1 VASLSGTISGLQA
14 GVNAAQA
21 AASSAS
27 AAAGAIDLS
36 GLSSSLAT
44 LQAEVDAIQ
53 ASLATTAT
61 ASAVTALQAEIDAIE
76 ADLDDLLST
85 SNIYSSDVN
94 VTNATTLNAALALG
108 NKINVLNASMTITG
122 YSGMDYTKV
131 QQLVDRVNTTTGN
144 IVYTAAGSTGTE
156 IIFNNLVS
164 AANITMTQPGGYQ
177 FPKLANAA
185 KIDLKDDYETTVTT
199 ISFPALTTATSI
211 ETDDTGTFEVIFTY
225 ATSVDFG
232 ALATAPS
239 NTITIT
245 TKKDATLDL
254 GSWVSKDASGNYVN
268 ATLTLNGPASFTNGT
283 AAGTFASTG
292 LPGNTLGAHDG
303 TITLTNVATAAIHNF
318 RGTIDVN
325 GGVKNFTGNNIVTI
339 DVAGAAALE
348 TINLTMMRD
357 NDPANSAATNA
368 ANAKSSAT
376 AQDVTLTSTHA
387 KLTSATITGSTGD
400 ISFTSVPLLATVDLT
415 GADAFDVSASGN
427 ASLTSWTDA
436 SKAEDRTFNNNDLM
450 TSVSLSATTKLT
462 VTGDKAVSVSVDGN
476 AELTSLTVG
485 MDDVNDLDITSNPKL
500 ATISGATAMKDN
512 GTDTVTDVKIY
523 GNALV
528 ASLVRDTKEAPSATV
543 VTGATSDTGS
553 ITTASGIKDLDA
565 FLTDAIA
572 ATGTVSVWFDT
583 VTKLEIQATYGGTYT
598 DTTSSLTAPSAT
610 PTGAEAVDFS
620 TNYTGYYAYAYADE
634 GTASSLVTNGA
645 RSNEIISWAY
655 DVKIA
660 NNTFTE
666 VELGASAEG
675 ISITTAAGTTTFDE
689 GDSYTGAAN
698 GTTVETVDDLVAYL
712 NADTALN
719 TSSNVEVIAARDS
732 WKKALYSVNY
742 TNSTLG
748 AATLGVVSSVGGGT
762 ALVFQ
767 FGTTQATGD
776 ALYLTATLAA
786 NDTQDDIAD
795 AVMTAINAHAEYSA
809 STITSAGSNFF
820 VVTKNVSGSP
830 TQNTSPLQVSFPSI
844 SFVIDAAQTSTTA
857 TLTPSAYN
865 VASNLAGKNSS
876 LYTLTAAA
884 PTVKNGLRVTLK
896 NTGSVAMPSTTTVVV
911 SGASNTAIATSA
923 GISNG
928 VNGVMLA
935 GKNIP
940 TWVSTTYEAPE
951 DYVTTFAQISAGTQS
966 GSAAVAAKLTNRT
979 GW

>member
-1 VASLSGTISGLQA
+1 MNIKNLLTF
-14 GVNAAQA
+14 
-21 AASSAS
+21 
-27 AAAGAIDLS
+27 AI
-36 GLSSSLAT
+36 
-44 LQAEVDAIQ
+44 VF
-53 ASLATTAT
+53 
-61 ASAVTALQAEIDAIE
+61 
-76 ADLDDLLST
+76 ST
-85 SNIYSSDVN
+85 
-94 VTNATTLNAALALG
+94 
-108 NKINVLNASMTITG
+108 VLNS
-122 YSGMDYTKV
+122 
-131 QQLVDRVNTTTGN
+131 
-144 IVYTAAGSTGTE
+144 
-156 IIFNNLVS
+156 
-164 AANITMTQPGGYQ
+164 
-177 FPKLANAA
+177 
-185 KIDLKDDYETTVTT
+185 ETL
-199 ISFPALTTATSI
+199 SEPTS
-211 ETDDTGTFEVIFTY
+211 Y
-225 ATSVDFG
+225 
-232 ALATAPS
+232 
-239 NTITIT
+239 
-245 TKKDATLDL
+245 
-254 GSWVSKDASGNYVN
+254 SKDLYSEK
-268 ATLTLNGPASFTNGT
+268 
-283 AAGTFASTG
+283 
-292 LPGNTLGAHDG
+292 
-303 TITLTNVATAAIHNF
+303 I
-318 RGTIDVN
+318 
-325 GGVKNFTGNNIVTI
+325 
-339 DVAGAAALE
+339 
-348 TINLTMMRD
+348 
-357 NDPANSAATNA
+357 
-368 ANAKSSAT
+368 
-376 AQDVTLTSTHA
+376 
-387 KLTSATITGSTGD
+387 
-400 ISFTSVPLLATVDLT
+400 
-415 GADAFDVSASGN
+415 
-427 ASLTSWTDA
+427 
-436 SKAEDRTFNNNDLM
+436 
-450 TSVSLSATTKLT
+450 LS
-462 VTGDKAVSVSVDGN
+462 
-476 AELTSLTVG
+476 
-485 MDDVNDLDITSNPKL
+485 
-500 ATISGATAMKDN
+500 
-512 GTDTVTDVKIY
+512 
-523 GNALV
+523 
-528 ASLVRDTKEAPSATV
+528 
-543 VTGATSDTGS
+543 
-553 ITTASGIKDLDA
+553 
-565 FLTDAIA
+565 
-572 ATGTVSVWFDT
+572 
-583 VTKLEIQATYGGTYT
+583 GTYT

-634 GTASSLVTNGA
+634 GTAAGATTGA

-748 AATLGVVSSVGGGT
+748 AATLGVVSAVGGGT

-795 AVMTAINAHAEYSA
+795 AVMIAINAHAEYSA

-830 TQNTSPLQVSFPSI
+830 TQNTSPLEVSFPSI

-928 VNGVMLA
+928 VNGIIQA

-940 TWVSTTYEAPE
+940 TWVASTNEAPE
-951 DYVTTFAQISAGTQS
+951 DYVTTFAQITAGTA